1 MVTGINH
8 VSFIVS
14 DLEAAREFYQSVLG
28 LTLVKRPNLGFPG
41 YWLDLGGG
49 QTLHLLAVDDPYH
62 DVPRPIHPG
71 RDRHLALNVKN
82 LEVAIEKLCQSG
94 VEFRLSQSGR
104 KAIFFCDP
112 DLNVIELTE
121 VFN

>member
-28 LTLVKRPNLGFPG
+28 LALVTRPNLGFPG

-71 RDRHLALNVKN
+71 RDRHLALSVAN
-82 LEVAIEKLCQSG
+82 LESAITRLAEHKVAYK
-94 VEFRLSQSGR
+94 VSQSGR
-104 KAIFFCDP
+104 SAVFFYDP

-121 VFN
+121 V